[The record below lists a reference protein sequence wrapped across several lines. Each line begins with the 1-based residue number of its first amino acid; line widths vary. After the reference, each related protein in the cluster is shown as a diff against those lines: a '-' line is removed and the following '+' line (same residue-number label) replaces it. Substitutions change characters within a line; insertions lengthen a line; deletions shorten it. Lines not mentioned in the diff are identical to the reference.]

1 MRQRTLRG
9 LECTTARAPR
19 SVAQRTDAAGRIDHA
34 CTRINYPLVRYVR
47 TVPGKSTHAPATNLL
62 LAALPR
68 RDLLH
73 LLARCEQVELL
84 SNDVLYQPGEL
95 IRYVLFPTASYIS
108 LITPVGEH
116 ERLEVGLVGD
126 EGMLGTSLLLGV
138 SEAPTIC
145 LVQGAGPAWRMD
157 AAPFRRELE
166 HSPALERGLKRYIYV
181 LMRQLAQTAA
191 CTRFHVV
198 EARLARWLLMTRD
211 RAHSDDFHVTH
222 EFLAYIL
229 GVRRA
234 GVTRAASSL
243 QTRRLIRYRRG
254 EVTILDGRGLERAAC
269 GCYSADLKS
278 YASVMN

>member
-1 MRQRTLRG
+1 VRW
-9 LECTTARAPR
+9 
-19 SVAQRTDAAGRIDHA
+19 RTDPASVTDQAEYRM
-34 CTRINYPLVRYVR
+34 
-47 TVPGKSTHAPATNLL
+47 KHAPVENVTPLPGRRRRASAPNLL
-62 LAALPR
+62 LAALPG
-68 RDLLH
+68 RDLRH
-73 LLARCEQVELL
+73 LLARCEQVELVL
-84 SNDVLYQPGEL
+84 NDVLYQPGEL

-108 LITPVGEH
+108 LITPVGDH

-126 EGMLGTSLLLGV
+126 EGMLGASLLLGV
-138 SEAPTIC
+138 NEAPTIC
-145 LVQGAGPAWRMD
+145 LVQGAGPAWQMD

-166 HSPALERGLKRYIYV
+166 HSPALERGVKRYIYV

-222 EFLAYIL
+222 EFLSYIL

-243 QTRRLIRYRRG
+243 QARRLIRYRRG

-278 YASVMN
+278 YSNVMN